1 MIRYSFFFI
10 KVTFLGQSKLYYILV
25 KDKRGK
31 NMEGKLEEILEKIDW
46 DTPIEEISKYCDSLE
61 DIQIL
66 LSALRNKRELPE
78 LGEPSEKLKAL
89 AVENLD
95 KIGELRPANVQ
106 KTLKCSYPNA
116 CRVIKW
122 LKNTK

>member
-1 MIRYSFFFI
+1 MI
-10 KVTFLGQSKLYYILV
+10 
-25 KDKRGK
+25 
-31 NMEGKLEEILEKIDW
+31 GKLEEILEKIDW
-46 DTPIEEISKYCDSLE
+46 DTPIEEMSKYCDSPE
-61 DIQIL
+61 DIQVI

-78 LGEPSEKLKAL
+78 LGEPSEKPKAL

-106 KTLKCSYPNA
+106 KTLKCSFPDA

>member
-1 MIRYSFFFI
+1 M
-10 KVTFLGQSKLYYILV
+10 K
-25 KDKRGK
+25 
-31 NMEGKLEEILEKIDW
+31 GKLEEILEKIDW
-46 DTPIEEISKYCDSLE
+46 GTPIEEISTYCDSPE

-66 LSALRNKRELPE
+66 LSALRNKSAPPE

-89 AVENLD
+89 ALENLD

-106 KTLKCSYPNA
+106 RTLRCSYPNA
-116 CRVIKW
+116 CRVINW

>member
-1 MIRYSFFFI
+1 
-10 KVTFLGQSKLYYILV
+10 
-25 KDKRGK
+25 
-31 NMEGKLEEILEKIDW
+31 MEGKLEEILEKIDW